1 MRRKIRYIVTAFVLL
16 WLTVSVVYLL
26 PFLVA
31 PKEGPTFYD
40 HRPANKKLNSQAEV
54 PVDYHQVNQD
64 QQVAAGDN
72 SPLKEQ
78 PKKKVSPNLIGFNE
92 TKYLQ
97 SSHKNSDAYKLNAF
111 NQVESDRLHSDR
123 LVPDTRNYKCGS
135 KSYPSHLPSTSVII
149 CFHNEARS
157 TLLRTVAR

>member
-1 MRRKIRYIVTAFVLL
+1 M
-16 WLTVSVVYLL
+16 
-26 PFLVA
+26 
-31 PKEGPTFYD
+31 
-40 HRPANKKLNSQAEV
+40 
-54 PVDYHQVNQD
+54 DYHQVNQD

-123 LVPDTRNYKCGS
+123 LVPDTRNYK
-135 KSYPSHLPSTSVII
+135 
-149 CFHNEARS
+149 
-157 TLLRTVAR
+157 